1 MKQHKK
7 SADRRTFQVK
17 VKDIEIVR
25 QREEEIARR
34 LDRKWTGERGE
45 PVLKGGNIHYE
56 ISDRVRGIDCGGL
69 GLIQLLVKKLGL
81 AELID
86 ERVQVL
92 ERHLPY
98 RESDH
103 VLNLIYN
110 VMSGGS
116 CLQDVEA
123 RRRDVGYLDAL
134 GAKKVPAP
142 STEGDFLRRL
152 DGESIWGLM
161 EAVDEARLKVW
172 AERGEKFHRQ
182 ATIDVDG
189 SMAVTQGECKQ
200 GMGLN
205 YKGEWGYHPL
215 VVSLAES
222 NEVLYVVNRPGNRPS
237 QEGAAEVLDR
247 SIDLVRRGGFQKVLL
262 RGDTAFT
269 QTRHLDGWSEDGVGF
284 VFGMDSVKGF
294 VRRAEGLGEEAWEK
308 LVRPVKKKRKRRR
321 AKNVKQAL
329 VREKGYREVQ
339 LLEEEVAEFD
349 YRPRACQET
358 YRAVVLR
365 KRIAVEKGQ
374 RRLFEED
381 KYLFYLTNLPRKEA
395 SASPVVRLSNG
406 RCAQENV
413 IEQLKNGVQAMR
425 MPSDSLESNWAYLVI
440 TAQAWNL
447 KAWLGLVQPDQRF
460 GGQIGRME
468 FRKFLRQIVQLPCQ
482 ILKQSRRL
490 VYRLLGVNEWTE
502 AFLQGV
508 IWLRRVRFG

>member
-1 MKQHKK
+1 MEQRRKRT
-7 SADRRTFQVK
+7 DRRAFQVK

-134 GAKKVPAP
+134 GAKTVPAP

-284 VFGMDSVKGF
+284 VFGMDSVKGI

-329 VREKGYREVQ
+329 VREKGYRDVQ

-395 SASPVVRLSNG
+395 SASQVVRLSNG

>member
-1 MKQHKK
+1 MEQRRKRT
-7 SADRRTFQVK
+7 DRRAFQVK

-284 VFGMDSVKGF
+284 VFGMDSVKGI

-329 VREKGYREVQ
+329 VREKGYRQ
-339 LLEEEVAEFD
+339 LRRRKWRYPGGDVSSGGVAQAHRGREGT
-349 YRPRACQET
+349 AT
-358 YRAVVLR
+358 ALR
-365 KRIAVEKGQ
+365 RGH
-374 RRLFEED
+374 
-381 KYLFYLTNLPRKEA
+381 LFYLTICPGKEA
-395 SASPVVRLSNG
+395 SASQVVRLRG
-406 RCAQENV
+406 PAPT
-413 IEQLKNGVQAMR
+413 QLKNGVQAMH
-425 MPSDSLESNWAYLVI
+425 A
-440 TAQAWNL
+440 
-447 KAWLGLVQPDQRF
+447 LG
-460 GGQIGRME
+460 
-468 FRKFLRQIVQLPCQ
+468 
-482 ILKQSRRL
+482 
-490 VYRLLGVNEWTE
+490 
-502 AFLQGV
+502 
-508 IWLRRVRFG
+508 